1 MMLTR
6 RTFLFCATATLAATP
21 VAAIAQDF
29 SLDPEY
35 EPQGVRFPGY
45 PPGTV
50 VVDPGNFFLYY
61 VMPNETA
68 IRYGVGVGEAGLG
81 FTGTAIVG
89 RKAEW
94 PRWRPSANMIKRNP
108 EKFAGLA
115 RGIRGGPNSPLGA
128 RALYLYRDGEDTRYR
143 IHGTNE
149 PESIGN
155 AASNGCIRMINDHV
169 IDLYGRVKVGAPVVV
184 LPVS

>member
-1 MMLTR
+1 
-6 RTFLFCATATLAATP
+6 
-21 VAAIAQDF
+21 
-29 SLDPEY
+29 
-35 EPQGVRFPGY
+35 
-45 PPGTV
+45 
-50 VVDPGNFFLYY
+50 
-61 VMPNETA
+61 
-68 IRYGVGVGEAGLG
+68 
-81 FTGTAIVG
+81 
-89 RKAEW
+89 
-94 PRWRPSANMIKRNP
+94 MIKRNP

-155 AASNGCIRMINDHV
+155 AASNGCIRMINEHV